1 MQRNFGK
8 QQAKLSEALKYVTS
22 ALNAIETVKCFNGQ
36 EIEKE
41 KYSKIIGEAAQWYY
55 RTAHVSAC
63 QMGITVLLGQLMFVQ
78 GFYYGGTLVT
88 TGQKTTG
95 DVVTTFFSAMQAF
108 QSVQSILPQLIVL
121 EKGRTAGATL
131 RAMMAQ
137 VYQGPAVTRTKGL
150 KQPAHCKGS
159 ITVKNLSFAYPAR
172 PDQMALKNVSLFIP
186 AGDLTFIIGKSGS
199 GKSTLGQL
207 LMRFYPPALGDIQL
221 DAQSLSD
228 LDPTWLRS
236 KITLVE
242 QHSTLFNE
250 TVFENIALGKDDY
263 HRVTKVEVEQA
274 AEFALLQLMITDMPD
289 GLDTL
294 VGSKGGSMSGGQR
307 QRMALAR
314 AWLRNTSIL
323 LLDEST
329 SALDPISRTL
339 MMDAIRQ
346 WRKGRTTIIIT
357 HDIEQI
363 QADDYAYVFQ
373 NGKLVQEGY
382 RKHMERLKDT
392 PFQSFLAPDEQAQI
406 SPFDARKHTSLDL
419 STMEQSFTEY
429 EPRKHPPIA
438 HDPLEAHLAAA
449 ESPRISFLP
458 GTLLDKNTSPALGS
472 AYAFGGFAGVTKS
485 PFLRFSGVPS
495 LSPTSPRSSGSDN
508 QFRWSMASR
517 SEAASKQAKRSSR
530 WSTNGRAELMEKLM
544 DRTGNFAAQARS
556 GMTWSR
562 RPRPSSDSS
571 VPRVKTLGSR
581 IKKRKKRTPAKIKST
596 PGPAAP
602 ESLKAILNTVWPSL
616 NWGDRVALVVGFLG
630 AGVHAAVTPVFS
642 YITSKLV
649 QTYSMKTGAMH
660 EALKYSLVIIGL
672 SVVDSIACYSMR
684 MFLEY
689 AAQRW
694 TDSIRR
700 EAMERVLDQPKN
712 FFMNEDNSASR
723 ITEALDRHAEEM
735 RNILG
740 RFAGFGFVVA
750 IMITISLLWAMATQ
764 WKLTLLCLSVGPYVY
779 IVTKAFAAVS
789 SKWEG
794 HSNDASEAAG
804 SIFMETFTSIKTVRA
819 LTLETHFLDKYKK
832 ATNFALHTGF
842 QRSLYSGFFFGLTDS
857 SGLLTSALIL
867 YIGARLIDQ
876 GIAVA
881 RIIQVIFML
890 YFTITQVSNILE
902 IIPQISSSQDT
913 ASRLLR
919 LSRLPKDSH
928 EHSGNTRIPSV
939 GDIQFTNLTFA
950 YPSRPDQTILS
961 DLTLRIPAGTC
972 TALVGASG
980 SGKSTIASLLL
991 NLYTPA
997 TTTRPSQ
1004 PLDHVSIPPLTLSG
1018 RDMSHIHTPTLRTL
1032 ITVVSQTPT
1041 PFAATIAANITYGLP
1056 ATSPFATDR
1065 SVRAAAA
1072 AAGIDDFVVGLPL
1085 GYDTPVGDG
1094 GMGLSGGQAQRIAI
1108 ARALVRRP
1116 KVLVLDEATS
1126 ALDVESAAL
1135 IRETILSL
1143 VQDQGRGRGWGQG
1156 EGLGMTVIIITH
1168 AREMMAIAQTI
1179 VMLDQGRVVEE
1190 GGFEELLDRKGD
1202 FYRLLSG
1209 GEWLARDKR
1218 KGSRVVEGMR
1228 GVDWE
1233 GKRRKGKGRLVDT
1246 GLRSPFSPFDT
1257 RASG

>member
-1 MQRNFGK
+1 MPALFGRRRAGKTSEKEDDHSRRHSVNHDLAEKGAQPVDADEENPQRAPWKALFFFTTKAHLAPLSIAIICAIASGVASPAQSLLMGKAFNAFESLMAGTIDKSELFERQTKYALYFVGIGCGSWLLHFLFFTFWLAFGELQAKSARDRLFMGLLERDVEWYDMRKNGIGALIPRLQTQTRELQLATSQPLGTLITSAATACFNLGLALYYSWKLTLVVISTIPLIAGLVVYFGGLVQRNFGK

-740 RFAGFGFVVA
+740 RFAG
-750 IMITISLLWAMATQ
+750 
-764 WKLTLLCLSVGPYVY
+764 GP
-779 IVTKAFAAVS
+779 
-789 SKWEG
+789 
-794 HSNDASEAAG
+794 
-804 SIFMETFTSIKTVRA
+804 SIQA
-819 LTLETHFLDKYKK
+819 
-832 ATNFALHTGF
+832 
-842 QRSLYSGFFFGLTDS
+842 
-857 SGLLTSALIL
+857 
-867 YIGARLIDQ
+867 
-876 GIAVA
+876 
-881 RIIQVIFML
+881 
-890 YFTITQVSNILE
+890 
-902 IIPQISSSQDT
+902 SSS
-913 ASRLLR
+913 A
-919 LSRLPKDSH
+919 
-928 EHSGNTRIPSV
+928 
-939 GDIQFTNLTFA
+939 
-950 YPSRPDQTILS
+950 
-961 DLTLRIPAGTC
+961 
-972 TALVGASG
+972 
-980 SGKSTIASLLL
+980 
-991 NLYTPA
+991 
-997 TTTRPSQ
+997 
-1004 PLDHVSIPPLTLSG
+1004 
-1018 RDMSHIHTPTLRTL
+1018 
-1032 ITVVSQTPT
+1032 
-1041 PFAATIAANITYGLP
+1041 
-1056 ATSPFATDR
+1056 
-1065 SVRAAAA
+1065 
-1072 AAGIDDFVVGLPL
+1072 
-1085 GYDTPVGDG
+1085 
-1094 GMGLSGGQAQRIAI
+1094 
-1108 ARALVRRP
+1108 
-1116 KVLVLDEATS
+1116 
-1126 ALDVESAAL
+1126 
-1135 IRETILSL
+1135 
-1143 VQDQGRGRGWGQG
+1143 
-1156 EGLGMTVIIITH
+1156 
-1168 AREMMAIAQTI
+1168 
-1179 VMLDQGRVVEE
+1179 
-1190 GGFEELLDRKGD
+1190 
-1202 FYRLLSG
+1202 
-1209 GEWLARDKR
+1209 
-1218 KGSRVVEGMR
+1218 
-1228 GVDWE
+1228 
-1233 GKRRKGKGRLVDT
+1233 
-1246 GLRSPFSPFDT
+1246 
-1257 RASG
+1257 